1 MFFYGRWTEDSLLL
15 VFIYIPLWALSFVS
29 YRGEYYLNKELRHN
43 HLAVNQVHFTDH
55 THTHVKHSTRTRE
68 MRCCSLKMVEKNE
81 SESAQLVCL
90 YSQFP
95 NWLIHF
101 QELESMLGTKFL
113 PKGCWILQV
122 SAALKYNVAFK
133 WGSMTWI
140 PFNATFHGMIGVF
153 TQFKMMQPFFSS
165 IAKLPLSNETTWK
178 QKNSWNHFRMGKE

>member
-1 MFFYGRWTEDSLLL
+1 MTTAKSVWYIGEVLTEPNETQPFHSKTSAFYWS
-15 VFIYIPLWALSFVS
+15 
-29 YRGEYYLNKELRHN
+29 
-43 HLAVNQVHFTDH
+43 
-55 THTHVKHSTRTRE
+55 HTHVKHSTRTRE

-81 SESAQLVCL
+81 SECAQLLFL

-101 QELESMLGTKFL
+101 QELESILGTKFL

-153 TQFKMMQPFFSS
+153 TQFKMMQRFFLNRKTATVERNDVKATKFLES
-165 IAKLPLSNETTWK
+165 LSN
-178 QKNSWNHFRMGKE
+178 GKRINFLFHS